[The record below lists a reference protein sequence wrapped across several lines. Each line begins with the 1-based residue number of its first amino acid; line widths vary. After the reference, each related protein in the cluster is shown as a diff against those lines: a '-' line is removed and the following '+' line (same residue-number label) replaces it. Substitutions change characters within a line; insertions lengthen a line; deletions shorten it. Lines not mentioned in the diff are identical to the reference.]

1 MTTAVR
7 ARCSSLS
14 SWSSSFAVLAL
25 LATVASCG
33 PRAPD
38 VGDPSPLPYWVL
50 DKGLFDAK
58 HDWWVQRTMT
68 KVPYDA
74 GFTYVGDA
82 DLTDRVHFRIEE
94 HWLIAFRSDDVWY
107 ADDDDVATAPDTTPA
122 LIYPILRHVDI
133 VDGQQIEAP
142 NKPWYERTHFVVD
155 WGAEQSGTYRF
166 SLGTVQTTGVTYWS
180 QDLQDPDETPVFSAD
195 YVDFTSHAVVAP
207 AEQYD
212 PETETPGFCS
222 PDGLGS
228 AAFVDAVNCA
238 PMDVAYRTSLRRI
251 PDDDDYEPVVGEPR
265 PDDPGTV
272 LPPGWFDRFFRVAR
286 VNIDEQY
293 GATFPGRSRFLSRFN
308 LWQRSKDADGRRLP
322 LKERAVRPVVFW
334 VNADFPDDLKDTA
347 QQAIDAWDVVFRAT
361 VKDARAA
368 ECVDDGG
375 DEEACA
381 QGAVEPDRVVVFCP
395 NNPVKRGDDDACGKA
410 GTSPRLGDL
419 RYNMIAW
426 VKQPSVGAPVGI
438 AWWSPDLTTGE
449 TVQGVAKIYGESIDR
464 SAAWARD
471 AVLLATGQLSPDDVA
486 SGRYLSG
493 YVDTLHGYSRNP
505 FYSSLRAPTG
515 TSPTTLPEPLPVDDF
530 DDAASSSTN
539 AGNDTSTTT
548 TTPALLQFR
557 DQAFSPIVGTP
568 LETLALDADALI
580 MAGLPPETTP
590 DTSVLAAASPLR
602 SSLRQRAEARTAL
615 ERAFANAGGDLD
627 LPVDADLGS
636 LIDAGGGSSSD
647 EIYAEVRRRFAFTV
661 IAHEVGH
668 VFALKHNFAGSY
680 DALNYQ
686 PGYWERRDTSCIG
699 GRYRCPL
706 TQAEKDAHLEDY
718 AYASIMDYHPSPNA
732 YVHGLGHYENA
743 AMHALYGGVAE
754 VFSDTTLK
762 DNEDARLIL
771 KASYARDQV
780 AHVPLVQKPDASDPR
795 GYRMTSYHYSRYPS
809 VFGDLQA
816 RTFVSARSLRDDIG
830 SGVPSSDAKGRLVV
844 PYLSCT
850 DVEAGDLP
858 YCIRYDHGADP
869 YEIVTAQTNWFRAY
883 YPFNNFRRQRVV
895 FEPDQYT
902 GLIWSRVFLP
912 VKRWND
918 WLIHTH
924 FDYDEND
931 PGAYRDP
938 DFLEPMQVASDVGFQ
953 FLGSLLATP
962 EPGSYFDVTM
972 PDGSSMLERYDQP
985 ISHTE
990 PIPDGAT
997 MTLNFPEGRIYE
1009 SVAAYDAGLILI
1021 NIGSAVDKELA
1032 LEALLDPSFFAF
1044 PGRSTWDQTELW
1056 MLNFYNSHP
1065 DQVFDVLGSLVAGDW
1080 ARLSSRYDVDD
1091 GVRYRDFND
1100 LSSSVPGAVVDP
1112 AIGFNLRIRAL
1123 VYGIGLVY
1131 SGYADRSFLQSA
1143 RVVIAGSGEEEPSTT
1158 QSAVDFVDP
1167 ETGRAYRAYSDLQDG
1182 VELGIAARVLQEA
1195 QQIAAVAADAASTPR
1210 QVADANFA
1218 LRRQVDLIEIM
1229 RSVVQRYDDAG
1240 FTGVNP
1246 DTRRP

>member
-1 MTTAVR
+1 MTPVLR
-7 ARCSSLS
+7 ARLSSLA
-14 SWSSSFAVLAL
+14 SSFALLFALASTS
-25 LATVASCG
+25 ACDA
-33 PRAPD
+33 PHPPD

-50 DKGLFDAK
+50 DKDLFDAK

-68 KVPYDA
+68 KVPYEA

-82 DLTDRVHFRIEE
+82 DLTDRVHFRIQE
-94 HWLIAFRSDDVWY
+94 HWLIAFRTDDVWY
-107 ADDDDVATAPDTTPA
+107 ADDDDVATAPETTPT
-122 LIYPILRHVDI
+122 LVYPILRHVDI

-166 SLGTVQTTGVTYWS
+166 SLGTVQTTGITYWS

-195 YVDFTSHAVVAP
+195 YIDFTAHAVIAP
-207 AEQYD
+207 AEQFD
-212 PETETPGFCS
+212 PESETPGFCS
-222 PDGLGS
+222 PEGLGS

-251 PDDDDYEPVVGEPR
+251 PDDNDYEPVVAEPL

-286 VNIDEQY
+286 VNIDQQY
-293 GATFPGRSRFLSRFN
+293 GATFPGRARFLSRFN
-308 LWQRSKDADGRRLP
+308 LWQRSKDDDGARIP
-322 LKERAVRPVVFW
+322 LKERDVRPIVFW

-347 QQAIDAWDVVFRAT
+347 QQAIDAWDVVFRST

-381 QGAVEPDRVVVFCP
+381 ANAVEPDRVVVFCP
-395 NNPVKRGDDDACGKA
+395 NNPVKKGDDDVCGQE
-410 GTSPRLGDL
+410 GTAPRLGDL

-426 VKQPSVGAPVGI
+426 VKQPSVGSPVGI

-464 SAAWARD
+464 SASWTRD
-471 AVLLATGQLSPDDVA
+471 AVLLATGKLSADDIS

-493 YVDTLHGYSRNP
+493 YVDTLAGYSRNP
-505 FYSSLRAPTG
+505 FFSALPLPAGTSSSSSLP
-515 TSPTTLPEPLPVDDF
+515 PLLPVDG
-530 DDAASSSTN
+530 ASSSTN
-539 AGNDTSTTT
+539 AGGVASSSPAPA
-548 TTPALLQFR
+548 PALLQFR

-568 LETLALDADALI
+568 LESLALDPDALV
-580 MAGLPPETTP
+580 MAGVAPDTTP
-590 DTSVLAAASPLR
+590 DTSVLSAASPLR
-602 SSLRQRAEARTAL
+602 SSLRHRAEARAAM

-636 LIDAGGGSSSD
+636 LIDVVGDASSD

-686 PGYWERRDTSCIG
+686 PGYWERRDTSCTG

-706 TQAEKDAHLEDY
+706 TDEEKAAHLEDY
-718 AYASIMDYHPSPNA
+718 AYSSIMDYHPSPNA

-762 DNEDARLIL
+762 DNDDARLIL

-795 GYRMTSYHYSRYPS
+795 GYRMTSFHYSRYPA

-830 SGVPSSDAKGRLVV
+830 AGAPSSDPQGRLVV

-883 YPFNNFRRQRVV
+883 YPFNNFRRQRIV

-902 GLIWSRVFLP
+902 GLVWSRVFLP

-924 FDYDEND
+924 FDYDEKD
-931 PGAYRDP
+931 PGAYTDP

-953 FLGSLLATP
+953 FLSALLATP
-962 EPGSYFDVTM
+962 EPGTYFDVTL

-985 ISHTE
+985 ISHSE

-997 MTLNFPEGRIYE
+997 MTLNFPEGRTYE
-1009 SVAAYDAGLILI
+1009 SVAAYDAGLILL

-1032 LEALLDPSFFAF
+1032 LEALLDPSFFSF

-1080 ARLSSRYDVDD
+1080 ARLSSRFTADD
-1091 GVRYRDFND
+1091 GVRYRNFND
-1100 LSSSVPGAVVDP
+1100 LSSSVAGDVVEP

-1143 RVVIAGSGEEEPSTT
+1143 RIVIAGSGEEPDTT
-1158 QSAVDFVDP
+1158 LPPVDFVDP
-1167 ETGRAYRAYSDLQDG
+1167 DTGRAYRAYADLQEG
-1182 VELGIAARVLQEA
+1182 VEVGIAARVLQEA
-1195 QQIAAVAADAASTPR
+1195 QQIADVAAAATSTPQ

-1246 DTRRP
+1246 DARRR